1 MEAAEAPAHVWVV
14 DAGDTELDR
23 SERVARRARRQGAEV
38 RALGSRWCVALPEGF
53 DEARWRRRVER
64 RLGRPAE
71 ERADCDVAWFP
82 LGRGYAAGMGMTYD
96 SLMAGSGDEPDA
108 AYGLVARAVRV
119 SADRLEYRFLL
130 RPEARFHDG
139 SRLTARDVAFSLTT
153 LKTKGHPVYKMML
166 AEMDSASAEADDD

>member
-38 RALGSRWCVALPEGF
+38 QALGSRWCVALPEGF

-71 ERADCDVAWFP
+71 ERANCDVAWFP
-82 LGRGYAAGMGMTYD
+82 LGRGYAAVLVEPPADALEDWLDG
-96 SLMAGSGDEPDA
+96 AGLSYRELRRPSSPDD
-108 AYGLVARAVRV
+108 VVRV
-119 SADRLEYRFLL
+119 CVPLGALAS
-130 RPEARFHDG
+130 
-139 SRLTARDVAFSLTT
+139 SVAF
-153 LKTKGHPVYKMML
+153 
-166 AEMDSASAEADDD
+166 AEDLRADGYLVRAMYEVGGCYR